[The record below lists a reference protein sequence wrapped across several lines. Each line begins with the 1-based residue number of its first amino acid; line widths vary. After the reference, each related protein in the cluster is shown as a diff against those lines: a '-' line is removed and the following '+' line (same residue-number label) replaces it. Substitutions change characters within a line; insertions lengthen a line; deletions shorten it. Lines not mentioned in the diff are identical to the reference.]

1 MNIYLIP
8 GLGADKR
15 MYAPQ
20 LKVLPGAIVLE
31 HLTPIKRENM
41 TQYAGR
47 IAKGIDTSLP
57 FAIVGTSLGGIVS
70 MELSRILK
78 PERIVLLATVKSRSE
93 MPLLIRSMSLLNLH
107 RLIPGNQFKNFNQL
121 LVKRLDS
128 RGDSPAAA
136 VIKQMTNDAS
146 PEFIDWAINAIVN
159 WYPPETYRSDIVHI
173 HGTKD
178 QLFPIHKIK
187 NAIPIQNGSHVMN
200 MTMSYEVN
208 KALLSA
214 LGLSA

>member
-20 LKVLPGAIVLE
+20 LKVLPHAIVLE
-31 HLTPIKRENM
+31 HLAPVTNENM
-41 TQYAGR
+41 TQYAMR
-47 IAKGIDTSLP
+47 MAQSIDTSLP
-57 FAIVGTSLGGIVS
+57 FSLVGTSLGGIVA

-78 PERIVLLATVKSRSE
+78 PERVVLLATVKNRSE
-93 MPLLIRSMSLLNLH
+93 MPGLIRAMSLLNLH
-107 RLIPGNQFKNFNQL
+107 RLISGSQFKNFNQL

-136 VIKQMTNDAS
+136 VISQMTNDAS
-146 PEFIDWAINAIVN
+146 AEFIDWAVNAIVN
-159 WYPPETYRSDIVHI
+159 WYPPETYPSDIVHI

>member
-1 MNIYLIP
+1 
-8 GLGADKR
+8 

-20 LKVLPGAIVLE
+20 LKVLPHAIVLE
-31 HLTPIKRENM
+31 HLAPVTNENM
-41 TQYAGR
+41 TQYAMR
-47 IAKGIDTSLP
+47 MAQSIDTSLP
-57 FAIVGTSLGGIVS
+57 FSLVGTSLGGIVA

-78 PERIVLLATVKSRSE
+78 PERVVLLATVKNRSE
-93 MPLLIRSMSLLNLH
+93 MPGLIRAMSLLNLH
-107 RLIPGNQFKNFNQL
+107 RLISGTQFKNFNQL

-128 RGDSPAAA
+128 RGDSPAAT
-136 VIKQMTNDAS
+136 VISQMTNDAS
-146 PEFIDWAINAIVN
+146 AGFIDWAVNAIVN
-159 WYPPETYRSDIVHI
+159 WHPPETYRSDIVHI

-214 LGLSA
+214 LGLGA

>member
-1 MNIYLIP
+1 
-8 GLGADKR
+8 

-20 LKVLPGAIVLE
+20 LKVLPHAIVLE
-31 HLTPIKRENM
+31 HLAPVTNENM
-41 TQYAGR
+41 TQYAMR
-47 IAKGIDTSLP
+47 MAQSIDTSLP
-57 FAIVGTSLGGIVS
+57 FSLVGTSLGGIVA

-78 PERIVLLATVKSRSE
+78 PERVVLLATVKNRSE
-93 MPLLIRSMSLLNLH
+93 MPGLIRAMSLLNLH
-107 RLIPGNQFKNFNQL
+107 RLISGSQFKNFNQL

-136 VIKQMTNDAS
+136 VISQMTNDAS
-146 PEFIDWAINAIVN
+146 AEFIDWAVNAIVN
-159 WYPPETYRSDIVHI
+159 WYPPETYPSDIVHI